1 MSSHPAL
8 SVFSQ
13 TDEFKQLALEE
24 LNRCIEKYTDV
35 PCIKTD
41 LLVSIRD
48 QLVKNLETGEDIT
61 GDLSVDTF
69 YEWVDDLEK
78 KLPKQ
83 KNMEELWPEIYELY
97 KK

>member
-1 MSSHPAL
+1 
-8 SVFSQ
+8 
-13 TDEFKQLALEE
+13 
-24 LNRCIEKYTDV
+24 
-35 PCIKTD
+35 
-41 LLVSIRD
+41 
-48 QLVKNLETGEDIT
+48 VKNLETGEDIT